1 MRRPGVVA
9 KSSIDKHLRQ
19 MQNKH
24 TKGLAAHH
32 HIRYNRRMNEDQLME
47 ELYIEKLEAQEA
59 EMEARGMMDAPD
71 SFQIAG
77 IDESELPENELT
89 DADWDA
95 WADEYE
101 ERKNDLAN

>member
-1 MRRPGVVA
+1 
-9 KSSIDKHLRQ
+9 
-19 MQNKH
+19 
-24 TKGLAAHH
+24 
-32 HIRYNRRMNEDQLME
+32 MNEDQLME
-47 ELYIEKLEAQEA
+47 ELYIEQLEAQEA
-59 EMEARGMMDAPD
+59 EMEAKGMMDAPD

>member
-1 MRRPGVVA
+1 MNNENMQDLY
-9 KSSIDKHLRQ
+9 DKF
-19 MQNKH
+19 
-24 TKGLAAHH
+24 
-32 HIRYNRRMNEDQLME
+32 
-47 ELYIEKLEAQEA
+47 LEAQEA
-59 EMEARGMMDAPD
+59 DQEATGMMDAPD

-77 IDESELPENELT
+77 IDESELPTNELT

>member
-1 MRRPGVVA
+1 
-9 KSSIDKHLRQ
+9 
-19 MQNKH
+19 
-24 TKGLAAHH
+24 
-32 HIRYNRRMNEDQLME
+32 MNEDQLME

-59 EMEARGMMDAPD
+59 EMEAGGMMDAPD

-101 ERKNDLAN
+101 ERKNDIAN

>member
-1 MRRPGVVA
+1 
-9 KSSIDKHLRQ
+9 
-19 MQNKH
+19 
-24 TKGLAAHH
+24 
-32 HIRYNRRMNEDQLME
+32 MNEDQLME

-101 ERKNDLAN
+101 LEEKAAYYGSVNPHSPSF